1 MKKAYILIL
10 SVLCIFSLFSVAA
23 AYDSPFA
30 SQKDTASNAQSFK
43 SIKDGLIVS
52 GKTAE
57 PDQKS
62 VFPSV
67 NTAAD
72 SNKLQENDSRTEGYL
87 VIDSITPLIEADEQA
102 LSMFSAFS
110 GLRLDYATQTG
121 SIPMTSFGLSLSD
134 YPVFSY
140 ALQRTNPYFISSN
153 FLGENTYMIN
163 EDDKFEEK
171 LVDAVYRMVEK
182 SNTGAEMPDINEVY
196 DIIQSIRDGSMNVS
210 PVAMQQSF
218 EFTQEID
225 PSAFESVMMNL
236 MMRFTEAAPEAEN
249 NYFFTDIPQ
258 DRILFSWPEVST
270 LPVFQK
276 GSAAISGTITQQDI
290 LDILNALTQFLADNP
305 EFADAVNQMVLTAM
319 AQTNPQMAQMEG
331 VNILNEILPGLK
343 ESAETN
349 LKDFTLTFKMDQDM
363 YGAPVLFIV
372 EVVSRSETETTDT
385 IIRFHMANDLNGAAF
400 EAAVD
405 RVQGAQMLPV
415 IRALVS
421 TSADKEGGSNV
432 NINFLIDDG
441 EKTSFEYS
449 QLTETS
455 SIADAAEIS
464 NTEINFDLNGERGY
478 GMVFTTGTPNIF
490 GGKDQ
495 ATQITYTHISQG
507 TPLITASISGESIT
521 TEALPGFTAADAVAV
536 SQMNESDYDALVT
549 NFFTNIMMLAMIFG

>member
-1 MKKAYILIL
+1 
-10 SVLCIFSLFSVAA
+10 
-23 AYDSPFA
+23 
-30 SQKDTASNAQSFK
+30 
-43 SIKDGLIVS
+43 
-52 GKTAE
+52 
-57 PDQKS
+57 
-62 VFPSV
+62 
-67 NTAAD
+67 
-72 SNKLQENDSRTEGYL
+72 
-87 VIDSITPLIEADEQA
+87 
-102 LSMFSAFS
+102 MFSAFS
-110 GLRLDYATQTG
+110 GLRLDYTTQTG

-140 ALQRTNPYFISSN
+140 TLQRTNPYFISSN
-153 FLGENTYMIN
+153 FLGDNTYMIN
-163 EDDKFEEK
+163 ENDKFEEK

-196 DIIQSIRDGSMNVS
+196 AIIQSIRDGSMNVS

-258 DRILFSWPEVST
+258 DRILFSWPEVGT
-270 LPVFQK
+270 LPECQK
-276 GSAAISGTITQQDI
+276 GTTAISGTITQQNI

-319 AQTNPQMAQMEG
+319 AQTNPEMAQMEG

-343 ESAETN
+343 ESVATN
-349 LKDFTLTFKMDQDM
+349 LNDFTLTFKMDQDM

-372 EVVSRSETETTDT
+372 EVVSGSGAETTDT
-385 IIRFHMANDLNGAAF
+385 IIRFHMANDLNGSAF

-405 RVQGAQMLPV
+405 RIQGAQMLPF

-421 TSADKEGGSNV
+421 TSADKEEGSNV

-441 EKTSFEYS
+441 EKTAFEYS

-495 ATQITYTHISQG
+495 TTQITYTHISQG

-536 SQMNESDYDALVT
+536 SQMNESDYDTLVT
-549 NFFTNIMMLAMIFG
+549 NFFMSIMMLAMIFG